1 MTTIP
6 DVDALAPEPLRVDV
20 WSDVVCPWCAIGK
33 ANLEQAV
40 VAFDRPVEVVWHSYE
55 LDPTAPAARAG
66 DYVGMIAK
74 KYGTTPEQAQVMVDR
89 VVQAGAE
96 AGVEFR
102 FDRVQPGNTF
112 DAHRMIQLGNARGI
126 GPQVKARFLRGYF
139 VDGEAIGLPEVVTR
153 LAVDAGLDPDEVEAV
168 LTTDTFAE
176 EVRTDEAMAASLQVT
191 GVPFFVVDRRY
202 AVAGAQSADTMLQV
216 LERAAAERDA
226 DAIEDDAR
234 DTAPDPGGGACDIDG
249 C

>member
-1 MTTIP
+1 M
-6 DVDALAPEPLRVDV
+6 RVDV

-40 VAFDRPVEVVWHSYE
+40 ASFDRPVEVVWHSYE
-55 LDPTAPAARAG
+55 LDPTAPAARTG
-66 DYVGMIAK
+66 DYVGMIAR

-126 GPQVKARFLRGYF
+126 GPQVKARFLRGYV

-191 GVPFFVVDRRY
+191 GVPFLVVDRRY

-216 LERAAAERDA
+216 LERAAAERQ
-226 DAIEDDAR
+226 EDTVGSGER
-234 DTAPDPGGGACDIDG
+234 DTAPETGGGACDIDG

>member
-1 MTTIP
+1 MSAAR
-6 DVDALAPEPLRVDV
+6 DAEVTVEPLRVDV

-33 ANLEQAV
+33 ATLERAV
-40 VAFDRPVEVVWHSYE
+40 AAFGRPVEVVWHSYE

-66 DYVGMIAK
+66 DYVGMIAR
-74 KYGTTPEQAQVMVDR
+74 KYGTTPDQAQAMVDR
-89 VVQAGAE
+89 MVQAGAE

-102 FDRVQPGNTF
+102 FDRVRPGNTF
-112 DAHRMIQLGNARGI
+112 DAHRMIQLGTARGL
-126 GPQVKARFLRGYF
+126 GPEVKARFLRGYF

-168 LTTDTFAE
+168 MTTDTFAE

-202 AVAGAQSADTMLQV
+202 AVAGAQSVDTMLQV
-216 LERAAAERDA
+216 LERAAAERASDA
-226 DAIEDDAR
+226 LGLGGR

>member
-1 MTTIP
+1 MTTVP
-6 DVDALAPEPLRVDV
+6 DLDALVSEPLRVDV

-55 LDPTAPAARAG
+55 LDPTAPAARSG

-74 KYGTTPEQAQVMVDR
+74 KYGATPEQAQAMVDR

-216 LERAAAERDA
+216 LERAVAERDA
-226 DAIEDDAR
+226 DAVEGAAR